1 MIQPRR
7 FIAVKVA
14 IVLLKPVKL
23 CLCSESQSQ
32 SILTVVL
39 TDYVQHLR
47 ELYLYFVCSYR
58 IN

>member
-1 MIQPRR
+1 M
-7 FIAVKVA
+7 VKVA

-47 ELYLYFVCSYR
+47 ELYLYFVCNYR